1 MSSSNLSQWKVP
13 AALIALS
20 VIPLIGGGVRL
31 AGLAYGAA
39 VTPGNARFVAAPT
52 PVVLHVLCAA
62 LFCVLGAFQFSSA
75 FRKRQPVWHRI
86 SGRILVPCGLVVALS
101 GLWMTL
107 FYAIGAPLQGVLLFY
122 VRLVVGFAM
131 VASIA
136 LAVMAIV
143 RRDFPVHRAWMI
155 RGYALAQGAG
165 TQVLVFIPAFLVSG
179 ETLGLTRDLLMTL
192 AWLINVVVAEWII
205 RQPFTP
211 KSHRNI

>member
-13 AALIALS
+13 SALIALS

-31 AGLAYGAA
+31 AGLAHGAA
-39 VTPGNARFVAAPT
+39 VTPENARFVAAPT

-75 FRKRQPVWHRI
+75 FRKRQPGWHRI
-86 SGRILVPCGLVVALS
+86 AGRILIPCGLVVGLS
-101 GLWMTL
+101 GLWMTM
-107 FYAIGAPLQGVLLFY
+107 FYTIGAPLQGALLFY

-136 LAVMAIV
+136 LAVMAIL
-143 RRDFPVHRAWMI
+143 RRDFAVHRAWMI

-165 TQVLVFIPAFLVSG
+165 TQVLVFIPAILFSG
-179 ETLGLTRDLLMTL
+179 ETLGLARDLLMTL
-192 AWLINVVVAEWII
+192 AWLINIAVAEWII
-205 RQPFTP
+205 RRPFTP
-211 KSHRNI
+211 PSLRNI